1 MEEKAQLQQ
10 EVATVRAELKKVE
23 LFIKKEA
30 ELEQELADLK
40 KQLVDDAKEAST
52 TISDLERKHVQV
64 RCTTWPCNNALR
76 IPLTVAWSPKLC
88 PDRGF
93 SQAVS

>member
-1 MEEKAQLQQ
+1 MLQ
-10 EVATVRAELKKVE
+10 VE

-64 RCTTWPCNNALR
+64 RYATWPCNNALG
-76 IPLTVAWSPKLC
+76 C
-88 PDRGF
+88 P
-93 SQAVS
+93 